1 MNITEKFENAAED
14 LGLDTATDRKEAE
27 YDIVK
32 SLLEAASFHENE
44 DSIEEVKIKRNG
56 KYLFTV
62 HLHPLSDDEVRQ
74 ARKKATI
81 YAKNPKGPKYP
92 RIEKDFDDNLFHSWL
107 IYLATTTEDRE
118 KIWGNPAVKN
128 KYGLMQNVDTID
140 ALLRWGDKVQMIEIV
155 SRISGLDGDEDEDDS
170 PEEIAKK

>member
-1 MNITEKFENAAED
+1 MSTTTETEKFENAAEE

-27 YDIVK
+27 YDLVK
-32 SLLEAASFHENE
+32 SLLEAASFRENE

-56 KYLFTV
+56 KLLFTV

-92 RIEKDFDDNLFHSWL
+92 PIEKDFDYNTS
-107 IYLATTTEDRE
+107 YN
-118 KIWGNPAVKN
+118 KI
-128 KYGLMQNVDTID
+128 MT
-140 ALLRWGDKVQMIEIV
+140 
-155 SRISGLDGDEDEDDS
+155 
-170 PEEIAKK
+170 